1 MLQYELNHFL
11 PTEIRC
17 ADNKRD
23 KANLQKMRAPW
34 AQDFNNS
41 PRPCSAGGVDYN
53 ASIKHAKEILIVE
66 QTYTPRFQVNKASR
80 LQGSTDKQQATLVIA
95 RSEGDT
101 HD

>member
-1 MLQYELNHFL
+1 MFQYKLNHFL

-17 ADNKRD
+17 ADNKSD
-23 KANLQKMRAPW
+23 KAILQKMRTSW
-34 AQDFNNS
+34 ALDFNKS
-41 PRPCSAGGVDYN
+41 PWPYRVGNIDCDA
-53 ASIKHAKEILIVE
+53 AIKHAKEILIVE
-66 QTYTPRFQVNKASR
+66 KTHTPGFQVNKASR